1 MKTEIIVGD
10 TLDFETTVT
19 DYPATDGWTLYHRLV
34 PLTAG
39 AAISMTATTAADGI
53 SYRTQVAP
61 AVTAAY
67 VAGEYAWNS
76 WVAKTGA
83 RQSVESGQVTLLP
96 DPAVTVAPMDNRS
109 HARKVLESIQAVIEG
124 RATVDQQEYSIGDRT
139 LKLTPVPDLIL
150 LKQHF
155 QREVAKEDN
164 ATRLANGL
172 GNGAIIRTRF

>member
-19 DYPATDGWTLYHRLV
+19 DYPATAGWTLKHRLV
-34 PLTAG
+34 PRTAG
-39 AAISMTATTAADGI
+39 TAITMTAATASDGI
-53 SYRTQVAP
+53 SYRTQIAP

-76 WVAKTGA
+76 WVEKTGA

-109 HARKVLESIQAVIEG
+109 FARQMVENLETALLARKTALKF
-124 RATVDQQEYSIGDRT
+124 TIGDRAFEY
-139 LKLTPVPDLIL
+139 DS
-150 LKQHF
+150 
-155 QREVAKEDN
+155 REEMRLDYQFYRAEVRKEDN
-164 ATRLANGL
+164 DARIANGQS
-172 GNGAIIRTRF
+172 GNGRVLVRL